1 MDKLAIILDLD
12 NTLYSWMDSFAPAL
26 QVCIKYLAHA
36 LHLPVSIIRTSF
48 KDTFQVHGSVEVVNA
63 VKELSI
69 WETVLMTEEEIK
81 MIQDEAQ
88 ALFFEAFQ
96 TNLQLFPHVEFVLSW
111 AKANG
116 IKLIAFSDARA
127 FWIDFRLRSLNLYP
141 FFDQVYVLSD
151 EVQGNNCSS
160 CYPES
165 IVQYEPYQSKPN
177 KDVFIE
183 ILRSNDLQ
191 CYQAL
196 MIGDS
201 KKKDI
206 KPALQLGIPTVWA
219 RYGSVYSS
227 SSRRLLGSI
236 TPWTPSQRAGGG
248 RIYPQYSIDDFSEVI
263 SIVKKQMEA

>member
-1 MDKLAIILDLD
+1 MEKYAIILDLD
-12 NTLYSWMDSFAPAL
+12 NTLYSWMDSYAPAL
-26 QVCIKYLAHA
+26 QAAIKYLARA
-36 LHLPVSIIRTSF
+36 LHLPVPVIRASF
-48 KDTFQVHGSVEVVNA
+48 KETFQEHGSVEVVNS
-63 VKELSI
+63 VKELRI
-69 WETVLMTEEEIK
+69 WETVLMTNEEIE

-88 ALFFEAFQ
+88 SLFFEAFQ
-96 TNLQLFPHVEFVLSW
+96 NNLQLFPNVEFVLSW
-111 AKANG
+111 AKSNG

-127 FWIDFRLRSLNLYP
+127 FWIDFRLRALNLYP

-151 EVQGNNCSS
+151 EVHGNVCSS

-165 IVQYEPYQSKPN
+165 IVQYEPQQSKPS
-177 KDVFIE
+177 KDVFVE

-191 CYQAL
+191 CCQAL

-206 KPALQLGIPTVWA
+206 KPALQLGIATVWA

-236 TPWTPSQRAGGG
+236 TPWTSSQRAGGG
-248 RIYPQYSIDDFSEVI
+248 RIYPQYSIDDFSEVVE
-263 SIVKKQMEA
+263 IVKKQMEA